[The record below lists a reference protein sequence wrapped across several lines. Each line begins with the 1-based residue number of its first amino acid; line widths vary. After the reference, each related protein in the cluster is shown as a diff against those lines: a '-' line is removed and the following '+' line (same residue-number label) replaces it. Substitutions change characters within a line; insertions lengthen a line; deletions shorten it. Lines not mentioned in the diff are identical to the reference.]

1 MKVGRNADF
10 ILIIPLPPCI
20 LSRRTGFK
28 NELTRQRNHGN
39 CTVASPHYGARMYS
53 PKVQYL
59 DWIQTVAPFEDAAS
73 PTARRSVELLL
84 RLHSPMYSLSNRPKT
99 VLTSLV

>member
-10 ILIIPLPPCI
+10 ILIIPLHPCI

-28 NELTRQRNHGN
+28 NELTSQHNHG
-39 CTVASPHYGARMYS
+39 PHYGARMYS

-84 RLHSPMYSLSNRPKT
+84 RLHSPMYSLSNRPKA
-99 VLTSLV
+99 LLNSLV